1 MNYYGDPRIAG
12 PLQEHKDYQKDLTSK
27 REGVVAALPWLE
39 QGYTGLKNR
48 ATQDLGFDIAKFY
61 SGKMDA
67 TQIPSWKLDY
77 KTKGATE
84 LDPALFETWFDDAGN
99 ITQAGKEYAQ
109 VMNPGSAMKKQGIP
123 GTHMFKS
130 DTGKWDVFGTL
141 KGKSV
146 KAPDILT
153 QTMTDPEMKALTS
166 GGYEKGGNIFDMM
179 KQTLFPDPLVTKA
192 QALGKAGAENLTQ
205 AELAKITGA
214 TTTGAT
220 AGAGAT
226 AAGTGTAGGGGLIEG
241 TKALLGGVN
250 PLTWLLLAGLGIGTA
265 MGKKN
270 KVRIP
275 K

>member
-1 MNYYGDPRIAG
+1 MNYYGDPRIRG
-12 PLQEHKDYQKDLTSK
+12 PLQDHKDYQQDLTNK
-27 REGVVAALPWLE
+27 RQGVVAALPWLE
-39 QGYTGLKNR
+39 QGYTGIKNR
-48 ATQDLGFDIAKFY
+48 NTQDLGFDIAKHF
-61 SGKMDA
+61 SGNMDA

-77 KTKGATE
+77 QTKGQ
-84 LDPALFETWFDDAGN
+84 LDPELFKTWFDESGG
-99 ITQAGKEYAQ
+99 ITQAGSDFVQ
-109 VMNPGSAMKKQGIP
+109 VMNPGSAMKKQGAP

-130 DTGKWDVFGTL
+130 DTGNFDVYGSL

-153 QTMTDPEMKALTS
+153 QTMSDSEMKALT
-166 GGYEKGGNIFDMM
+166 GGYEKGGNIFDIM

-214 TTTGAT
+214 TTAGTT
-220 AGAGAT
+220 AGT
-226 AAGTGTAGGGGLIEG
+226 ASGGLLEG
-241 TKALLGGVN
+241 TKALLGGIN
-250 PLTWLLLAGLGIGTA
+250 PLTWLLLAGLGVGTA